1 MVQQIPNSS
10 SATHRTLVT
19 RGKKMKLKLFLR
31 KHLQQF
37 LTFNILSVFTFHLL
51 ELFIKIYSINT
62 ALILVKKGKEKTI
75 IVSLKDKNT
84 EGNKFIDV
92 Y

>member
-31 KHLQQF
+31 KTLV
-37 LTFNILSVFTFHLL
+37 TVFDIQHPISFHFPPF
-51 ELFIKIYSINT
+51 ELFIKNLLK
-62 ALILVKKGKEKTI
+62 LIQH
-75 IVSLKDKNT
+75 
-84 EGNKFIDV
+84 
-92 Y
+92 